1 MNKLDTLYE
10 LLEKSCHDIIQS
22 EESWLSFLKTS
33 GYLYNFNF
41 TNQLL
46 IYQQRPDA
54 KACTDFET
62 WNNRMNRWIKK
73 GSKGIALIDDDGRY
87 TKIRY
92 VFDIADTRSPHNRE
106 LHLWSVQESFH
117 KQLIDKIAKQF
128 DMTSN
133 DEDLGSFIKEIAK
146 EQTGYYVDDYFKK
159 LMKLKDGSLLES
171 YGENEIKNL
180 YRNLLE
186 NSVAY
191 SLMSRCDIETK
202 FYFEADD
209 FISIELF
216 NTPEMLGVIG
226 NSFQEESN
234 SLLNVISRIT
244 KELIIQNRTFEN
256 NNRLVDDKIEKNE
269 GSVINGTNHIL
280 NSGRLSNA
288 QFDSRQGNT
297 FRKIRNDEE
306 KVSEGTA
313 ARDSLFTSS
322 KESTELLLNANRE
335 EGKRNDGN
343 VDEGIV
349 NEKSSTEQRN
359 TSDGMGTA
367 YEQPSKNS
375 GRNHSEGNNL
385 QLDLGIE
392 EVDKKKGGDNVLPP
406 FDLSDLPQLLR
417 EDVSLQ
423 HSKEEIIQYFHEHT
437 DEIERANYL
446 KECYDDTLVQTFR
459 CPEHYDYSYLGY
471 KKRNDGLN
479 VWSGNYLNRKSE
491 SYLSFF
497 QLQSYLAKI
506 IEKDEYL
513 TSPYENESGL
523 KRAYENKIINA
534 NVFYHVFQYNDELL
548 ESAGR
553 IIEFFQT
560 HDSDE
565 ERCEYVQRIYPDSI
579 REWKVDDVILGY
591 DRLDDGLH
599 IYLGTFDNQVV
610 SYDYSWN
617 FVAKEID
624 GMILSRYFA
633 PDIQIPS
640 LEEQKNAVYEN
651 IQNFENGIYFSQQEI
666 DRVLTRGSGFEE
678 GKYRI
683 NQMFSKNTTLKEK
696 VQFLKKEY
704 GEGGSSPAV
713 GFINVNYDAKG
724 MSLSRYREIG
734 KDEIKITLKWDKVAK
749 RIDEL
754 IQLDRYLNKKEKEYY
769 PAFLQNQLQHQLEY
783 ERKSINQS
791 IIPESSDDLQNENIS
806 KEYQWNLGDSVYVGA
821 TEYKIIE
828 SGNEIT
834 LQDESFPLFLE
845 YYSKD
850 DFLKLL
856 KENPLNDH
864 LLKTITQE
872 VQDINIDSSNRAI
885 IKRYLPDLEDQI
897 KRSMIYPA
905 LRDSDTTDEEAEDY
919 IREELISIM
928 PSYETKDPDF
938 YNRYLNDDDFRK
950 SLVDYLIDRTYED
963 YSISND
969 IFNKENEENSQLFE
983 KMKKIVPRI
992 MNEVSGFCNM
1002 ITASDNDDPL
1012 MILYDHDE
1020 KTIDMFHYYEV
1031 NGIEVSEPYMT
1042 FKVDFSK
1049 ELLEPISYKNDSI
1062 DIEISSD
1069 NKNKD
1074 ALSTKDDLE
1083 NYANQWLD
1091 KLLEKNY
1098 IVESEQVF
1106 KDSINKREIYHID
1119 YDSSFI
1125 VYTDMPY
1132 SLVKEFADNYN
1143 YIVPDKIQKEDISID
1158 PVQSEK
1164 INYQIMDKDLG
1175 KRTPKERY
1183 NDNVAAIRLLFSL
1196 EKQGRNATKD
1206 EQDILSRYVGW
1217 GGLADVFDE
1226 SKSNWANEYLELK
1239 SLLSEEEYKSAR
1251 ESTLTS
1257 FYTSPVVI
1265 ESIYK
1270 ALNNLGFRHGNILEP
1285 SCGIGNFFGMLP
1297 DEMNNSKMYGVE
1309 LDSISGRIAKQLYQN
1324 SNIAIEGYEETKL
1337 PDSFFD
1343 VAVGNVP
1350 FGNFKVVDKKY
1361 DRLNFNI
1368 HDYFFAKTIDK
1379 VRPNGIIAF
1388 VTSRYTMDKRNSNVR
1403 RYINERCEL
1412 LGAIRLPNDAF
1423 GDTKAVSDILFLQKR
1438 ERPVLKDDD
1447 WVSTGITEEGYVINQ
1462 YYIDHPEM
1470 ILGTIEK
1477 THAMYGREDI
1487 TVVGYDEPLNE
1498 SLGKAIYNIK
1508 GHIDEV
1514 DIVEENENEIESI
1527 TADPQ
1532 IRNYSYTVIGDKV
1545 YYREN
1550 SLMNKVDVGDTTFKR
1565 IKGMIRIRDTVR
1577 DLIAYQSE
1585 DYPEEMIAKKQRE
1598 LNDYYDVFTQAYGLL
1613 NSRGNTIAF
1622 REDSS
1627 FYLLCSLE
1635 NLNEDGT
1642 LKSKAAMFTQ
1652 RTIRKKKEFNNVATA
1667 NEALMVSLS
1676 EKAKVDINYMS
1687 ELTGISNEKIKED
1700 LDGIIFKVPSVLN
1713 EEQEEYVTADE
1724 YLSGNIR
1731 EKLEVAKMSATID
1744 PKYQKNVEA
1753 LEKAMPKELTAS
1765 EIEVRLGATWIPVEI
1780 YQQFLYELLDTPSWV
1795 RNYTKLS
1802 YSSYNA
1808 NWNISAKNMDK
1819 ESVKADKTYGTSRAN
1834 AYRLM
1839 EDCLNL
1845 KQTKIFD
1852 YEYDDDGNKQAILNK
1867 KETMIA
1873 QQKQDT
1879 IKESF
1884 NNWIWKDPQR
1894 REELT
1899 QIYNRLFN
1907 SIRPREYNGDHLE
1920 FPGMNPEITLRK
1932 HQKDATAHILYGQN
1946 VLLAHVVGAGKTFEM
1961 TAACMELKRLGLAQK
1976 PMFVV
1981 PNHLV
1986 EQWGAEFLQLYPSA
2000 NILVATKRDFE
2011 KKNRKKLFS
2020 KMATGEFDAIIIGHS
2035 QFEKIPMSIERQ
2047 KMNIENEIEE
2057 ITNGISSL
2065 KANNGERFTIKQLE
2079 RTKKGL
2085 KAKLEKLNKNDR
2097 KDDLITF
2104 EEIGVDRLFVDEA
2117 HFYKNLF
2124 LFTKMNNV
2132 SGLST
2137 TDAQKSSDLY
2147 LKCRYLD
2154 EITGGKGGV
2163 FATGTPISNSMTEM
2177 YTMQR
2182 YLQYST
2188 LVKHN
2193 LQHFDCWASTFG
2205 ETSTSIELAPEGSG
2219 YRMKTRFSKFFN
2231 LPELI
2236 NMFKEV
2242 ADIKTADM
2250 LNLPVPNAH
2259 YQNVAVKP
2267 SDIQKELVESLGE
2280 RAQKIRDGT
2289 VDPHEDNMLK
2299 ITNDGRKLALDQR
2312 LINELLPENKNSKV
2326 NACIKNIL
2334 KIYHETVEEKSTQLV
2349 FCDMS
2354 TPRNDAF
2361 NVYDEIRNKLLEEG
2375 IPESE
2380 IAYIHNAK
2388 TDVKKKELFSKVRE
2402 GKVRILIGSTGKM
2415 GAGTNVQERLI
2426 AIHDLDCPWRPSDL
2440 EQRAG
2445 RIVRQGNRNKDVY
2458 IYRYVTEGTFDAYL
2472 YQLVENKQKFIGQIM
2487 TSKSPVRSAEDIDEA
2502 SLSYA
2507 EIKALASGNPKV
2519 KEKMELDTKVSK
2531 LKLAKANYL
2540 SQKYDL
2546 EDRIIKYYPQK
2557 IKSIKTRIEG
2567 LENDIKDLKP
2577 QKEFQQIK
2585 IKDML
2590 IVDKKQAG
2598 NAIILACKGY
2608 DGQDKKYIGE
2618 YRGFDL
2624 YIQFNS
2630 LSQYYIMSLKK
2641 ELYYPVE
2648 LGNDVYGNLTRIDNA
2663 IENIPKSLKVEKEL
2677 LQNTLQQL
2685 HNAELEVEKP
2695 FEKEDELNDALKK
2708 LSKINKELDLDKKEN
2723 IPDTSVQ
2730 KNDTGIGRK
2739 SKVNRMR

>member
-22 EESWLSFLKTS
+22 EELWLSFLKTS

-92 VFDIADTRSPHNRE
+92 VFDIADTRSPRNRE
-106 LHLWSVQESFH
+106 LHLWSVKESFH

-133 DEDLGSFIKEIAK
+133 NEDLGSFIKEIAK
-146 EQTGYYVDDYFKK
+146 EQTGYYVDDCFKR

-171 YGENEIKNL
+171 YGENELKNL

-234 SLLNVISRIT
+234 SLLNVISHIT

-256 NNRLVDDKIEKNE
+256 NNRLVDDKIDKNE

-288 QFDSRQGNT
+288 QFDSRQGDT

-322 KESTELLLNANRE
+322 KESTELLLNGNRE

-349 NEKSSTEQRN
+349 NEKSSTEQRD

-375 GRNHSEGNNL
+375 GRNHSEGDNL

-392 EVDKKKGGDNVLPP
+392 EVDKEKGSDNVLPP

-471 KKRNDGLN
+471 KKRNDGLD

-565 ERCEYVQRIYPDSI
+565 ERCEYVQHIYPDSI

-640 LEEQKNAVYEN
+640 LEEQKNVVYEN

-713 GFINVNYDAKG
+713 GFINVNYDTKG

-734 KDEIKITLKWDKVAK
+734 KDEIKIILKWDKVAK

-769 PAFLQNQLQHQLEY
+769 PTFLQNQLQHQLEY

-791 IIPESSDDLQNENIS
+791 LIPESSDDLQNENIS

-864 LLKTITQE
+864 LLKPVTQTT
-872 VQDINIDSSNRAI
+872 QDINIDSSNHTI
-885 IKRYLPDLEDQI
+885 IKKYIPEIENQI

-938 YNRYLNDDDFRK
+938 YNRYLNDDDFRN

-1012 MILYDHDE
+1012 MILYDYDE

-1049 ELLEPISYKNDSI
+1049 EVLEPISYKNDSI

-1083 NYANQWLD
+1083 NYANQWID

-1119 YDSSFI
+1119 YDGSFI

-1143 YIVPDKIQKEDISID
+1143 YIISDKIQKEDILIN

-1412 LGAIRLPNDAF
+1412 LGAIRLTNDAF

-1498 SLGKAIYNIK
+1498 SLEKAIYNIK

-1527 TADPQ
+1527 PADPQ
-1532 IRNYSYTVIGDKV
+1532 VRNYSYTVIGDKV

-1577 DLIAYQSE
+1577 DLITYQSE

-1744 PKYQKNVEA
+1744 PKYQKNLEA

-1884 NNWIWKDPQR
+1884 NNWIWKYPQR

-1932 HQKDATAHILYGQN
+1932 HQKDAIAHILYGQN

-2154 EITGGKGGV
+2154 EITGGKGVV

-2242 ADIKTADM
+2242 ADIKTSDM

-2267 SDIQKELVESLGE
+2267 SNIQKELVESLGE

-2598 NAIILACKGY
+2598 NAILLACKGY

-2730 KNDTGIGRK
+2730 KNDIGVDRK

>member
-22 EESWLSFLKTS
+22 EEAWLSFLRTS

-92 VFDIADTRSPHNRE
+92 VFDIADTRSPRNRE

-133 DEDLGSFIKEIAK
+133 DEDLGSFIKELAK
-146 EQTGYYVDDYFKK
+146 EQTGYYVDDYFKR

-171 YGENEIKNL
+171 YEENELRNL

-288 QFDSRQGNT
+288 QFDSRQGDT

-322 KESTELLLNANRE
+322 KESTELLLNGNRE
-335 EGKRNDGN
+335 ESKRDDGN

-349 NEKSSTEQRN
+349 NEKSSTEQRDI
-359 TSDGMGTA
+359 SDGMGTA

-375 GRNHSEGNNL
+375 GRNHSEGDNL

-392 EVDKKKGGDNVLPP
+392 EVDKEKGGDNVLPP

-471 KKRNDGLN
+471 KKRNDGLD
-479 VWSGNYLNRKSE
+479 VWSGNYLNMKSK
-491 SYLSFF
+491 SHLSFF

-548 ESAGR
+548 ESAGK
-553 IIEFFQT
+553 IIEFFQK

-651 IQNFENGIYFSQQEI
+651 IQNFENGIFFSQQEI

-769 PAFLQNQLQHQLEY
+769 PTFLQNQLQHQLEY

-791 IIPESSDDLQNENIS
+791 LIPESSDDLQNENIP

-1119 YDSSFI
+1119 YGSSFI

-1143 YIVPDKIQKEDISID
+1143 YIVSDKIQKEDILIN

-1196 EKQGRNATKD
+1196 EKQGRDATKD

-1217 GGLADVFDE
+1217 GGLADAFDE

-1285 SCGIGNFFGMLP
+1285 SCGIGNFFGKLP
-1297 DEMNNSKMYGVE
+1297 DEMKDSKMYGVE

-1508 GHIDEV
+1508 GHIDEF
-1514 DIVEENENEIESI
+1514 DIVEEDEYEIESI
-1527 TADPQ
+1527 PADPQ
-1532 IRNYSYTVIGDKV
+1532 VRNYSYTVIGDKV

-1577 DLIAYQSE
+1577 DLITYQSE

-1687 ELTGISNEKIKED
+1687 ELTGISNEKIKKD

-1731 EKLEVAKMSATID
+1731 EKLEVAKMSAAID

-1899 QIYNRLFN
+1899 QVYNRLFN

-1932 HQKDATAHILYGQN
+1932 HQKDAIAHILYGQN

-1976 PMFVV
+1976 PMLVV

-2020 KMATGEFDAIIIGHS
+2020 KMATGEYDAIIIGHS

-2154 EITGGKGGV
+2154 EITGGKGVV

-2557 IKSIKTRIEG
+2557 IKAIKTRIEG

-2598 NAIILACKGY
+2598 NAILLACKGY

-2695 FEKEDELNDALKK
+2695 FEKEDELNNALKK

-2730 KNDTGIGRK
+2730 KNDTGVDRK

>member
-834 LQDESFPLFLE
+834 LQDENFPLFLE

-864 LLKTITQE
+864 LLKPITQE
-872 VQDINIDSSNRAI
+872 VQDINIDSSNHTI

-928 PSYETKDPDF
+928 PSYEARDPNF
-938 YNRYLNDDDFRK
+938 YNRYLNDDDFRN

-969 IFNKENEENSQLFE
+969 IFNKENKENSKLFE

-1002 ITASDNDDPL
+1002 ITTSDNDDPL

-1031 NGIEVSEPYMT
+1031 NGIEVSEPYLT
-1042 FKVDFSK
+1042 FKVNFSK
-1049 ELLEPISYKNDSI
+1049 EVLEPISYKNDSI
-1062 DIEISSD
+1062 DIDISSD
-1069 NKNKD
+1069 TQNKD

-1091 KLLEKNY
+1091 RLLEKNY

-1106 KDSINKREIYHID
+1106 KDSISKRDIYHID
-1119 YDSSFI
+1119 YDGSFI

-1143 YIVPDKIQKEDISID
+1143 YTVSDKIQKENILIN

-1196 EKQGRNATKD
+1196 EKQGRNTTKD

-1285 SCGIGNFFGMLP
+1285 SCGIGNFFGKLP
-1297 DEMNNSKMYGVE
+1297 DEMKDSKMYGVE

-1423 GDTKAVSDILFLQKR
+1423 CDTKAVSDILFLQKR

-1462 YYIDHPEM
+1462 YYIDHSEM

-1527 TADPQ
+1527 PADPQ

-1577 DLIAYQSE
+1577 DLITYQSE

-1687 ELTGISNEKIKED
+1687 ELTGISDEKIKGD

-1731 EKLEVAKMSATID
+1731 EKLEVAKMSAAID

-1753 LEKAMPKELTAS
+1753 LEKVMPKELTAS

-1932 HQKDATAHILYGQN
+1932 HQKDAIAHILYGQN

-2020 KMATGEFDAIIIGHS
+2020 KMATGEYDAIIIGHS

-2154 EITGGKGGV
+2154 EITGGKGVV

-2334 KIYHETVEEKSTQLV
+2334 KIYHATVVEKSTQLV

-2375 IPESE
+2375 ILESE

-2487 TSKSPVRSAEDIDEA
+2487 TSKSPVRSAKDIDEA

-2507 EIKALASGNPKV
+2507 EIKVLASGNPKV

-2557 IKSIKTRIEG
+2557 IKNIKTRIEG

-2590 IVDKKQAG
+2590 IVDKNQAG
-2598 NAIILACKGY
+2598 NAILLACKEY

-2677 LQNTLQQL
+2677 FQNTLQQL
-2685 HNAELEVEKP
+2685 HNAELGVEKP
-2695 FEKEDELNDALKK
+2695 FEKEDELNNALKK

-2730 KNDTGIGRK
+2730 KNDTGVDRK

>member
-92 VFDIADTRSPHNRE
+92 VFDIADTRSPRNRE

-146 EQTGYYVDDYFKK
+146 EQTGYYVDDYFKR

-171 YGENEIKNL
+171 YGENELKNL

-234 SLLNVISRIT
+234 SLLNVISHIT

-256 NNRLVDDKIEKNE
+256 NNRLVDDKIDKNE

-288 QFDSRQGNT
+288 QFDSRQGDT

-322 KESTELLLNANRE
+322 KESTELLLNGNRE

-349 NEKSSTEQRN
+349 NEKSSTEQRD

-392 EVDKKKGGDNVLPP
+392 EVDKEKGGDNVLPP

-471 KKRNDGLN
+471 KKRNDGLD

-548 ESAGR
+548 ESAGK
-553 IIEFFQT
+553 IIEFFQI
-560 HDSDE
+560 HDNDE

-640 LEEQKNAVYEN
+640 LEEQKNVVYEN

-769 PAFLQNQLQHQLEY
+769 PTFLQNQLQHQLEY

-791 IIPESSDDLQNENIS
+791 LIPESSDDLQNENIP

-885 IKRYLPDLEDQI
+885 IRRYLPDLEDQI

-1031 NGIEVSEPYMT
+1031 NGIEVSEPYMI

-1119 YDSSFI
+1119 YDGSFI

-1143 YIVPDKIQKEDISID
+1143 YIVSDKIQKEDILIN

-1217 GGLADVFDE
+1217 GGLADAFDE

-1297 DEMNNSKMYGVE
+1297 DEMKGSKMYGVE

-1324 SNIAIEGYEETKL
+1324 SNIAIEGYEKTKL

-1487 TVVGYDEPLNE
+1487 TVVGYDEPLKE

-1527 TADPQ
+1527 PADPQ

-1577 DLIAYQSE
+1577 DLITYQSE

-1687 ELTGISNEKIKED
+1687 ELTGISNEKIKKD

-1724 YLSGNIR
+1724 YFSGNIR
-1731 EKLEVAKMSATID
+1731 EKLEVAKMSAAID

-1932 HQKDATAHILYGQN
+1932 HQKDAIAHILYGQN

-2020 KMATGEFDAIIIGHS
+2020 KMATGEYDAIIIGHS

-2065 KANNGERFTIKQLE
+2065 KANNGERFTIKQLK

-2154 EITGGKGGV
+2154 EITGGKGVV

-2280 RAQKIRDGT
+2280 RAQKIRDGA

-2326 NACIKNIL
+2326 NVCIKNIL
-2334 KIYHETVEEKSTQLV
+2334 KIYHETAEEKSTQLV

-2354 TPRNDAF
+2354 TPRNDVF

-2598 NAIILACKGY
+2598 NAILLACKGY

-2663 IENIPKSLKVEKEL
+2663 IENIPKSLKVEREL

-2685 HNAELEVEKP
+2685 YNAELEVEKP

-2723 IPDTSVQ
+2723 IPDTSIQ
-2730 KNDTGIGRK
+2730 KGDKET
-2739 SKVNRMR
+2739 NRNKRNLER

>member
-22 EESWLSFLKTS
+22 EELWLSFLRTS

-92 VFDIADTRSPHNRE
+92 VFDIADTRSPRNRE

-146 EQTGYYVDDYFKK
+146 EQTGYYVDDYFKR

-171 YGENEIKNL
+171 YEENELKNL

-269 GSVINGTNHIL
+269 GSVINETNHIL

-313 ARDSLFTSS
+313 ARNSLFTSS
-322 KESTELLLNANRE
+322 KESTELLLNGNRE
-335 EGKRNDGN
+335 ESKRNDGN
-343 VDEGIV
+343 VDEGIA
-349 NEKSSTEQRN
+349 NEKSSTKQRD

-392 EVDKKKGGDNVLPP
+392 EVDKEKGGDNVLPP

-471 KKRNDGLN
+471 KKRNDGLD

-548 ESAGR
+548 EPAGK
-553 IIEFFQT
+553 IIEFFQI
-560 HDSDE
+560 HDNDE

-640 LEEQKNAVYEN
+640 LEEQKNVVYEN

-769 PAFLQNQLQHQLEY
+769 PTFLQNQLQHQLEY

-791 IIPESSDDLQNENIS
+791 FIPESSDDLQNENIP
-806 KEYQWNLGDSVYVGA
+806 KEHQWNLGDSVYVGA

-864 LLKTITQE
+864 LLKPITQE
-872 VQDINIDSSNRAI
+872 VQDINIDSSNHAI
-885 IKRYLPDLEDQI
+885 IKRYLPDLENQI
-897 KRSMIYPA
+897 KRSMIYPT

-938 YNRYLNDDDFRK
+938 YNRYLNDDDFRN

-969 IFNKENEENSQLFE
+969 IFNKENKENRQLFE

-992 MNEVSGFCNM
+992 MNEISGFCNM

-1074 ALSTKDDLE
+1074 ALSNKDDLE

-1119 YDSSFI
+1119 YDGSFI

-1143 YIVPDKIQKEDISID
+1143 YIVSDKIQKEDILIN

-1206 EQDILSRYVGW
+1206 EQDILSQYVGW
-1217 GGLADVFDE
+1217 GGLADAFDE

-1257 FYTSPVVI
+1257 FYTSPVII

-1297 DEMNNSKMYGVE
+1297 DEMKDSKMYGVE

-1498 SLGKAIYNIK
+1498 SLEKAIYNIK

-1527 TADPQ
+1527 PADPQ
-1532 IRNYSYTVIGDKV
+1532 VRNYSYTVIGDKV

-1577 DLIAYQSE
+1577 DLITYQSE

-1613 NSRGNTIAF
+1613 NSRGNTTAF

-1667 NEALMVSLS
+1667 NEALMVSFS

-1687 ELTGISNEKIKED
+1687 ELTGISNEKIKKD

-1731 EKLEVAKMSATID
+1731 EKLEVAKMSAAID

-1899 QIYNRLFN
+1899 QIYNRLYN
-1907 SIRPREYNGDHLE
+1907 SIRPREYNGDHLD

-1932 HQKDATAHILYGQN
+1932 HQKDAIAHILYGQN

-2020 KMATGEFDAIIIGHS
+2020 KMATGEYDAIIIGHS

-2154 EITGGKGGV
+2154 EITGGKGVV

-2259 YQNVAVKP
+2259 CQNVAVKP

-2280 RAQKIRDGT
+2280 RAQKIRDGA

-2326 NACIKNIL
+2326 NVCIKNIL
-2334 KIYHETVEEKSTQLV
+2334 KIYHETAEEKSTQLV

-2354 TPRNDAF
+2354 TPRNDVL

-2598 NAIILACKGY
+2598 NAILLACKGY

-2663 IENIPKSLKVEKEL
+2663 IENIPKSLKVEREL

-2685 HNAELEVEKP
+2685 YNAELEVEKP

-2723 IPDTSVQ
+2723 IPDTSIQ
-2730 KNDTGIGRK
+2730 KGDKET
-2739 SKVNRMR
+2739 NRNKRNLER

>member
-146 EQTGYYVDDYFKK
+146 EQTGYYVDDYFKR

-171 YGENEIKNL
+171 YGENELKNL

-191 SLMSRCDIETK
+191 SLMSRCDIETR

-288 QFDSRQGNT
+288 QFDSRQGDT

-322 KESTELLLNANRE
+322 KESTELLLNGNRE
-335 EGKRNDGN
+335 ESKRNDGN

-349 NEKSSTEQRN
+349 NEKSSTKQRD

-392 EVDKKKGGDNVLPP
+392 EVDKEKGGDNVLPP

-423 HSKEEIIQYFHEHT
+423 HSKKEIIQYFHDHT

-471 KKRNDGLN
+471 KKRNDGLD
-479 VWSGNYLNRKSE
+479 VWSGNYLNMKSK
-491 SYLSFF
+491 SHLSFF
-497 QLQSYLAKI
+497 QLQSYLVKI

-548 ESAGR
+548 ESAGKT
-553 IIEFFQT
+553 IEFFQT

-565 ERCEYVQRIYPDSI
+565 ERCEYVQHIYPDSI

-651 IQNFENGIYFSQQEI
+651 IQNFENGIFFSQQEI

-769 PAFLQNQLQHQLEY
+769 PTFLQNQLQHQLEY

-791 IIPESSDDLQNENIS
+791 LIPESSDDLQNENIP

-864 LLKTITQE
+864 LLKPITQE

-1049 ELLEPISYKNDSI
+1049 ELLEPISYKNDAI

-1143 YIVPDKIQKEDISID
+1143 YIVSDKIQKEDILFN

-1196 EKQGRNATKD
+1196 EKQGRDATKD

-1297 DEMNNSKMYGVE
+1297 DEMKDSKMYGVE

-1514 DIVEENENEIESI
+1514 DIEEENENEIESI
-1527 TADPQ
+1527 PADPQ

-1577 DLIAYQSE
+1577 DLITYQSE
-1585 DYPEEMIAKKQRE
+1585 DYLEEMIAKKQRE

-1687 ELTGISNEKIKED
+1687 ELTGISNEKIKKD

-1932 HQKDATAHILYGQN
+1932 HQKDAIAHILYGQN

-2020 KMATGEFDAIIIGHS
+2020 KMATGEYDAIIIGHS

-2047 KMNIENEIEE
+2047 KMSIENEIEE

-2154 EITGGKGGV
+2154 EITGGKGVV

-2280 RAQKIRDGT
+2280 RAQKIRDGA

-2326 NACIKNIL
+2326 NVCIKNIL
-2334 KIYHETVEEKSTQLV
+2334 KIYHETAEEKSTQLV

-2354 TPRNDAF
+2354 TPRNDVF

-2598 NAIILACKGY
+2598 NAILLACKGY

-2685 HNAELEVEKP
+2685 HNAELEVKKP

-2723 IPDTSVQ
+2723 ILDTSIQ
-2730 KNDTGIGRK
+2730 NDDKET
-2739 SKVNRMR
+2739 NRNKRNLER

>member
-73 GSKGIALIDDDGRY
+73 GSKGIALIDDGGRY

-92 VFDIADTRSPHNRE
+92 VFDIADTRSPRNRE

-133 DEDLGSFIKEIAK
+133 DENLGSFIKEIAK
-146 EQTGYYVDDYFKK
+146 EQTGYYVDDYFKR

-171 YGENEIKNL
+171 YEENELKNL

-191 SLMSRCDIETK
+191 SLMSRCDIETR

-256 NNRLVDDKIEKNE
+256 NNRLVDDKIDKNE

-288 QFDSRQGNT
+288 QFDSRQGDS

-322 KESTELLLNANRE
+322 KESTELLLNENRE

-343 VDEGIV
+343 VDEGIA
-349 NEKSSTEQRN
+349 NEKSSTKQRD

-392 EVDKKKGGDNVLPP
+392 EVDKEKGGDNVLPP

-471 KKRNDGLN
+471 KKRNDGLDI
-479 VWSGNYLNRKSE
+479 WSGNYLNMKSK

-523 KRAYENKIINA
+523 KRAYGNKIINA

-565 ERCEYVQRIYPDSI
+565 ERCEYVQHIYPDSI

-640 LEEQKNAVYEN
+640 LEEQKNVVYEN

-769 PAFLQNQLQHQLEY
+769 PTFLQNQLQHQLEY

-791 IIPESSDDLQNENIS
+791 LIPESSDDLQNENIP

-872 VQDINIDSSNRAI
+872 VQDINIDSSNHTI

-928 PSYETKDPDF
+928 PSYEAKDPDF

-1098 IVESEQVF
+1098 IVESERVF

-1143 YIVPDKIQKEDISID
+1143 YIVSDKIQKEDILIN

-1217 GGLADVFDE
+1217 GGLADAFDE

-1297 DEMNNSKMYGVE
+1297 DEMKGSKMYGVE

-1508 GHIDEV
+1508 GHIDEF
-1514 DIVEENENEIESI
+1514 DIVEEDEYEIESI
-1527 TADPQ
+1527 PADPQ
-1532 IRNYSYTVIGDKV
+1532 VRNYSYTVIGDKV

-1577 DLIAYQSE
+1577 DLITYQSE

-1676 EKAKVDINYMS
+1676 EKAKVDINYMN

-1731 EKLEVAKMSATID
+1731 EKLEVAKMSAAID

-1932 HQKDATAHILYGQN
+1932 HQKDAIAHILYGQN

-1976 PMFVV
+1976 PMLVV

-2020 KMATGEFDAIIIGHS
+2020 KMATGEYDAIIIGHS

-2154 EITGGKGGV
+2154 EITGGKGVV

-2205 ETSTSIELAPEGSG
+2205 ETSTNIELAPEGSG

-2598 NAIILACKGY
+2598 NAILLACKGY

-2663 IENIPKSLKVEKEL
+2663 IENIPKSLKVEREL

-2685 HNAELEVEKP
+2685 YNAELEVEKP

-2723 IPDTSVQ
+2723 IPDTSIQ
-2730 KNDTGIGRK
+2730 KGDKET
-2739 SKVNRMR
+2739 NRNKRNLER

>member
-22 EESWLSFLKTS
+22 EEAWLSFLRTS

-92 VFDIADTRSPHNRE
+92 VFDIADTRSPRNRE
-106 LHLWSVQESFH
+106 LHLWSVKESFH
-117 KQLIDKIAKQF
+117 KQLIDRIAKQF

-146 EQTGYYVDDYFKK
+146 EQTGYYVDDYFKR
-159 LMKLKDGSLLES
+159 LMILKDGSLLES
-171 YGENEIKNL
+171 YGENELKNL

-234 SLLNVISRIT
+234 SLLNVISHIT

-256 NNRLVDDKIEKNE
+256 NNRLVDDKIDKNE

-288 QFDSRQGNT
+288 QFDSRQGDT

-313 ARDSLFTSS
+313 ARNSLFTSS
-322 KESTELLLNANRE
+322 KESTELLLNENRE

-343 VDEGIV
+343 VDEGIA
-349 NEKSSTEQRN
+349 NEKSSTKQGD

-392 EVDKKKGGDNVLPP
+392 EVDKEKGGDNVLPP

-446 KECYDDTLVQTFR
+446 KESYDDTLVQTFR

-471 KKRNDGLN
+471 KKRNDGLDI
-479 VWSGNYLNRKSE
+479 WSGNYLNRKSE

-565 ERCEYVQRIYPDSI
+565 ERCEYVQHIYPDSI

-704 GEGGSSPAV
+704 GEGGSSPAI

-769 PAFLQNQLQHQLEY
+769 PTFLQNQLQHQLEY

-791 IIPESSDDLQNENIS
+791 LIPESSDDLQNENIP

-864 LLKTITQE
+864 LLKPITQE
-872 VQDINIDSSNRAI
+872 VQDINIDSSNHTI

-938 YNRYLNDDDFRK
+938 YNRYLNDDEFRN

-969 IFNKENEENSQLFE
+969 IFNKENKENRQLFE

-992 MNEVSGFCNM
+992 MNEISGFCNM
-1002 ITASDNDDPL
+1002 ITASDNDPL

-1119 YDSSFI
+1119 YDGSFI

-1143 YIVPDKIQKEDISID
+1143 YIVSDKIQKEDILIN

-1217 GGLADVFDE
+1217 GGLADAFDE

-1297 DEMNNSKMYGVE
+1297 DEMKGSKMYGVE

-1508 GHIDEV
+1508 GHIDEF
-1514 DIVEENENEIESI
+1514 DIVEEDEYEIESI
-1527 TADPQ
+1527 PADPQ
-1532 IRNYSYTVIGDKV
+1532 VRNYSYTVIGDKV

-1577 DLIAYQSE
+1577 DLITYQSE

-1713 EEQEEYVTADE
+1713 EEQEKYVTADE

-1731 EKLEVAKMSATID
+1731 EKLEVAKMSAAID

-1932 HQKDATAHILYGQN
+1932 HQKDAIAHILYGQN

-2154 EITGGKGGV
+2154 EITGGKGVV

-2531 LKLAKANYL
+2531 LKLSKANYL

-2590 IVDKKQAG
+2590 IVDKKKAG
-2598 NAIILACKGY
+2598 NAILLACKEY
-2608 DGQDKKYIGE
+2608 DGQDKKHIGE

-2685 HNAELEVEKP
+2685 HNAELEVKKP
-2695 FEKEDELNDALKK
+2695 FEKEDELNNALKK

-2730 KNDTGIGRK
+2730 KNDTGVDRK

>member
-92 VFDIADTRSPHNRE
+92 VFDIADTRSPRNRE
-106 LHLWSVQESFH
+106 LHLWSVKESFH

-133 DEDLGSFIKEIAK
+133 DDDLGSFIKEIAK
-146 EQTGYYVDDYFKK
+146 EQTGYYVDDYFKR

-171 YGENEIKNL
+171 YGKNELKNL

-191 SLMSRCDIETK
+191 SLMSRCDIETR

-288 QFDSRQGNT
+288 QFDSRQGDT

-322 KESTELLLNANRE
+322 KESTELLLNGNRE
-335 EGKRNDGN
+335 ESKRNDGN

-349 NEKSSTEQRN
+349 NEKSSTKQRD

-392 EVDKKKGGDNVLPP
+392 EVDKEKGGNNVLPP

-423 HSKEEIIQYFHEHT
+423 HSKEEIINYFHENT
-437 DEIERANYL
+437 DEIERADYL

-471 KKRNDGLN
+471 KKRNDGLD

-651 IQNFENGIYFSQQEI
+651 IQNFENGIFFSQQEI

-683 NQMFSKNTTLKEK
+683 NQMFSKNNTLKEK

-754 IQLDRYLNKKEKEYY
+754 IHLDRYLNKKEQEYY
-769 PAFLQNQLQHQLEY
+769 PTFLHNQLQHQLEY

-791 IIPESSDDLQNENIS
+791 LIPESSDDLQNENIP

-864 LLKTITQE
+864 LLKPITQE
-872 VQDINIDSSNRAI
+872 VQDINIDSSNHTI

-928 PSYETKDPDF
+928 PSYEAKDPNF
-938 YNRYLNDDDFRK
+938 YNRYLNDDDFRN

-969 IFNKENEENSQLFE
+969 IFNKENKENSKLFE

-1002 ITASDNDDPL
+1002 ITTSDNDDPL

-1031 NGIEVSEPYMT
+1031 NGIEVSEPYLT
-1042 FKVDFSK
+1042 FKVNFSK
-1049 ELLEPISYKNDSI
+1049 EVLEPISYKNDSI
-1062 DIEISSD
+1062 DIDISSD
-1069 NKNKD
+1069 TQNKD

-1091 KLLEKNY
+1091 RLLEKNY

-1106 KDSINKREIYHID
+1106 KDSISKRDIYHID
-1119 YDSSFI
+1119 YDGSFI

-1143 YIVPDKIQKEDISID
+1143 YTVSDKIQKENILIN

-1285 SCGIGNFFGMLP
+1285 SCGIGNFFGKLP
-1297 DEMNNSKMYGVE
+1297 DEMKDSKMYGVE

-1438 ERPVLKDDD
+1438 ERPILKDDD

-1498 SLGKAIYNIK
+1498 SFEKAIYNIK

-1527 TADPQ
+1527 PADPQ

-1577 DLIAYQSE
+1577 DLITYQSE
-1585 DYPEEMIAKKQRE
+1585 DYSEEMIAKKQRE

-1613 NSRGNTIAF
+1613 NSRGNTLAF

-1731 EKLEVAKMSATID
+1731 EKIEVAKMSVAID

-1932 HQKDATAHILYGQN
+1932 HQKDAIAHILYGQN

-2020 KMATGEFDAIIIGHS
+2020 KMATGEYDAIIIGHS

-2154 EITGGKGGV
+2154 EITGGKGVV

-2402 GKVRILIGSTGKM
+2402 GKVRILIGSTSKM

-2557 IKSIKTRIEG
+2557 IKAIKTRIEG

-2577 QKEFQQIK
+2577 QKEFHQIK

-2598 NAIILACKGY
+2598 NAILLACKGY

-2685 HNAELEVEKP
+2685 HNAELEVKKP

-2723 IPDTSVQ
+2723 ILDTSVQ
-2730 KNDTGIGRK
+2730 NDDKET
-2739 SKVNRMR
+2739 NRNKRNLER

>member
-22 EESWLSFLKTS
+22 EEAWLSFLRTS

-92 VFDIADTRSPHNRE
+92 VFDIADTRSPRNRE

-133 DEDLGSFIKEIAK
+133 DEDLGSFIKELAK
-146 EQTGYYVDDYFKK
+146 EQTGYYVDDYFKR

-171 YGENEIKNL
+171 YEENELRNL

-288 QFDSRQGNT
+288 QFDSRQGDT

-313 ARDSLFTSS
+313 ARNSLFTSS
-322 KESTELLLNANRE
+322 KESTELLLNRNRE

-349 NEKSSTEQRN
+349 NEKSSTKQGD

-392 EVDKKKGGDNVLPP
+392 EVDKEKGGDNVLPP

-471 KKRNDGLN
+471 KKRNDGLD
-479 VWSGNYLNRKSE
+479 VWSGNYLNMKSK

-548 ESAGR
+548 ESAGK
-553 IIEFFQT
+553 IIEFFQK

-651 IQNFENGIYFSQQEI
+651 IQNFENGIFFSQQEI

-769 PAFLQNQLQHQLEY
+769 PTFLQNQLQHQLEY

-791 IIPESSDDLQNENIS
+791 RIPESSDDLQNENIS

-864 LLKTITQE
+864 LLKPITQE
-872 VQDINIDSSNRAI
+872 VQDINIDSSNHTI

-928 PSYETKDPDF
+928 PSYEAKDPNF
-938 YNRYLNDDDFRK
+938 YNRYLNDDDFRN

-969 IFNKENEENSQLFE
+969 IFNKENKENRQLFE

-992 MNEVSGFCNM
+992 MNEISGFCNM

-1083 NYANQWLD
+1083 NYANQWLE

-1098 IVESEQVF
+1098 IIESEQVF

-1119 YDSSFI
+1119 YDGSFI

-1132 SLVKEFADNYN
+1132 SLVKKFADNYN
-1143 YIVPDKIQKEDISID
+1143 YTVSDKIQKEDVSID

-1183 NDNVAAIRLLFSL
+1183 NDNVAAIRQLFSL

-1217 GGLADVFDE
+1217 GGLADAFDE

-1239 SLLSEEEYKSAR
+1239 SLMSEEEYKSAR

-1487 TVVGYDEPLNE
+1487 TVVGYDEPFNE

-1514 DIVEENENEIESI
+1514 DIVEENANEIESI
-1527 TADPQ
+1527 PADPQ

-1577 DLIAYQSE
+1577 DLITYQSE
-1585 DYPEEMIAKKQRE
+1585 DYPEEMIAKKQKE

-1713 EEQEEYVTADE
+1713 EEQEEYVIADE

-1731 EKLEVAKMSATID
+1731 EKLEVAKMSAAID
-1744 PKYQKNVEA
+1744 PKYQKNVDA

-1932 HQKDATAHILYGQN
+1932 HQKDAIAHILYGQN

-1976 PMFVV
+1976 PMLVV

-2020 KMATGEFDAIIIGHS
+2020 KMATGEYDAIIIGHS

-2154 EITGGKGGV
+2154 EITGGKGVV

-2361 NVYDEIRNKLLEEG
+2361 NVYDEIKNKLLEEG

-2388 TDVKKKELFSKVRE
+2388 TDAKKKELFSKVRE

-2557 IKSIKTRIEG
+2557 IKAIKTRIEG

-2598 NAIILACKGY
+2598 NAILLACKGY

-2663 IENIPKSLKVEKEL
+2663 IENIPKSLKVEREL

-2695 FEKEDELNDALKK
+2695 FEKEDELNNALKK

-2730 KNDTGIGRK
+2730 KNDTGVDRK

>member
-22 EESWLSFLKTS
+22 EEAWLSFLRTS

-73 GSKGIALIDDDGRY
+73 GSKGIALIYDDGRY

-92 VFDIADTRSPHNRE
+92 VFDIADTRSPRNRE
-106 LHLWSVQESFH
+106 LHLWSVKESFH

-133 DEDLGSFIKEIAK
+133 NEDLGSFIKEIAK
-146 EQTGYYVDDYFKK
+146 EQTGYYVDDYFKR

-171 YGENEIKNL
+171 YEENELKNL

-322 KESTELLLNANRE
+322 KESTELLLNGNRE
-335 EGKRNDGN
+335 ESKRDDGN

-349 NEKSSTEQRN
+349 NEKSSTKQRD

-392 EVDKKKGGDNVLPP
+392 EVDKEKGGDNVLPP
-406 FDLSDLPQLLR
+406 FDLIDLPQLLR

-471 KKRNDGLN
+471 KKRNDGLD
-479 VWSGNYLNRKSE
+479 VWSGNYLNMKSE

-534 NVFYHVFQYNDELL
+534 NVFYHVFQYNDEIL
-548 ESAGR
+548 ESAGE

-560 HDSDE
+560 HDNNE

-624 GMILSRYFA
+624 GMILSRYFS

-651 IQNFENGIYFSQQEI
+651 IRNFENGIFFSQQEI

-696 VQFLKKEY
+696 VQLLKKEY

-769 PAFLQNQLQHQLEY
+769 PTFLQNQLQRQLEY

-791 IIPESSDDLQNENIS
+791 FIPESSDDLQNENIP

-828 SGNEIT
+828 SDNEIT
-834 LQDESFPLFLE
+834 LQDESFPLLLE

-864 LLKTITQE
+864 LLKPITQE
-872 VQDINIDSSNRAI
+872 VQDINIDSSNHTI
-885 IKRYLPDLEDQI
+885 IKKYLPDLEDQI

-905 LRDSDTTDEEAEDY
+905 LRDSDTTDEGAEDY

-928 PSYETKDPDF
+928 PSYEAKDPNF
-938 YNRYLNDDDFRK
+938 YNRYLNDDDFRN

-969 IFNKENEENSQLFE
+969 IFNKENKENRQLFE

-992 MNEVSGFCNM
+992 MNEISGFCNM

-1119 YDSSFI
+1119 YDGSFI

-1143 YIVPDKIQKEDISID
+1143 YIVSDKIQKEDILIN

-1164 INYQIMDKDLG
+1164 INFQIMDKDLG

-1206 EQDILSRYVGW
+1206 EQNILSRYVGW
-1217 GGLADVFDE
+1217 GGLADAFDE

-1239 SLLSEEEYKSAR
+1239 SLLSEKEYKSAR

-1270 ALNNLGFRHGNILEP
+1270 VLNNLGFRHGNILEP

-1297 DEMNNSKMYGVE
+1297 DEMKDSKMYGVE

-1498 SLGKAIYNIK
+1498 LLEKAIYNIK

-1527 TADPQ
+1527 PADPQ

-1577 DLIAYQSE
+1577 DLITYQSE

-1731 EKLEVAKMSATID
+1731 EKLEVAKMSAAID

-1795 RNYTKLS
+1795 RNYTKIS

-1879 IKESF
+1879 IKERF

-1932 HQKDATAHILYGQN
+1932 HQKDAIAHILYGQN

-2011 KKNRKKLFS
+2011 KKYRKKLFS
-2020 KMATGEFDAIIIGHS
+2020 KMATDEYDAIIIGHS

-2137 TDAQKSSDLY
+2137 TDAQKSSDPY

-2154 EITGGKGGV
+2154 EITGGKGVV

-2334 KIYHETVEEKSTQLV
+2334 KIYHETVKEKSTQLV

-2361 NVYDEIRNKLLEEG
+2361 NIYDEIKSKLLEEG

-2519 KEKMELDTKVSK
+2519 KEKMELDTKASK

-2598 NAIILACKGY
+2598 NAILLACKGY

-2648 LGNDVYGNLTRIDNA
+2648 LGNDGYGNLTRIDNA
-2663 IENIPKSLKVEKEL
+2663 IENIPKSLKVEREL

-2695 FEKEDELNDALKK
+2695 FEKEDELNNALKK
-2708 LSKINKELDLDKKEN
+2708 LFKINKELDLDKKEN

-2730 KNDTGIGRK
+2730 KNDTGVDRK